1 MKTLKDFL
9 PEILRIKEK
18 YQNVHHSLSITNEQ
32 MHELKIA
39 AEDLISQLNSLRT
52 AELNLIDRIEKE
64 IGYRPTADDFFKI
77 ING

>member
-9 PEILRIKEK
+9 PEILPIKEK